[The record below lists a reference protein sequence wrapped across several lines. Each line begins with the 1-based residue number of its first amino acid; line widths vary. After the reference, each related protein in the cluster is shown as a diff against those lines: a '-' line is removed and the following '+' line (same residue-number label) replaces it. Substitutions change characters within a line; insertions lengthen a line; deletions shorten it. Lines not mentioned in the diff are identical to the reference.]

1 MNSSHPSHCLFP
13 YFRKA
18 EIDKFRSRFGS
29 LIATALASPGVNLT
43 AEQHSLIKADLSP
56 ENHPLY
62 TRSQTL
68 LDSCDTLV
76 KEWDKLAEYASSVEE
91 PPDVKEVWERDYAE
105 ARRVISLGRLASEAE
120 VEKLLKYESNREGN
134 SLRKMKEK
142 QNELER
148 DDHLQEMLK
157 MGKQGNEDGL
167 VQEEKGARGWGY
179 VAHRAQRGLE
189 GLVTALP
196 DE

>member
-18 EIDKFRSRFGS
+18 ETDKFRSRFGS
-29 LIATALASPGVNLT
+29 LIATALASPGVKPT
-43 AEQHSLIKADLSP
+43 AAQHSQIVADLSP
-56 ENHPLY
+56 ENQPLY

-68 LDSCDTLV
+68 LESCDTLV
-76 KEWDKLAEYASSVEE
+76 KEWDKLVEYASSVEK

-105 ARRVISLGRLASEAE
+105 ARRVISLGRQASEAE
-120 VEKLLKYESNREGN
+120 IEKLLNYEGN
-134 SLRKMKEK
+134 RKGNSSRTMEEK
-142 QNELER
+142 LKELER

-167 VQEEKGARGWGY
+167 VQAEKRARGWGY
-179 VAHRAQRGLE
+179 VAYRAQRGLE
-189 GLVTALP
+189 RLVTALP
-196 DE
+196 YE